1 MSFAVASCLIYI
13 YFFCL
18 QIIHDLNYIVDEVCG
33 DYLGHVLGLLKSCSA
48 EVLDLVKQSILQ
60 GSNSL
65 KVLQPPVIN
74 SIVEALVEKSVEV
87 RIFLNFISISNEL
100 KKYSFVSIIISQNIF
115 QRNGFFLVVLC
126 MNIALNNSFHPEI
139 P

>member
-1 MSFAVASCLIYI
+1 M
-13 YFFCL
+13 L
-18 QIIHDLNYIVDEVCG
+18 QVIHDLNYIVDEVSG
-33 DYLGHVLGLLKSCSA
+33 DYLGRVLGLLKSCST

-87 RIFLNFISISNEL
+87 SNLL
-100 KKYSFVSIIISQNIF
+100 KFYLSS
-115 QRNGFFLVVLC
+115 
-126 MNIALNNSFHPEI
+126 
-139 P
+139 